1 MNLSPPRI
9 ICLSVHAALWIAL
22 CALLAWQTRELIGE
36 AQAEYAIRNA
46 TTLEELSVP
55 CREGS
60 FASELAKKR
69 GDYWHFIANPAQPE
83 RALAEYQRA
92 AATDPNDSS
101 HWLDLAEA
109 YRAMGKL
116 TQAGEAFAAAD
127 ALDPNNHQVQS
138 AYGNYLLYQG
148 AADQAMVHH
157 AHAIHLDRSLAR
169 NIYPLYWSLGVS
181 PLQVADGLL
190 DNSPDL
196 THQYWRDALT
206 ATTPED
212 AERLWQRFLKTPGL
226 LDEGCHQAYFDFLV
240 GHLDQAGARRIWGQ
254 ITQTYYGESW
264 DEKKE
269 AFWNGD
275 LRRPLKFPG
284 GLEWRI
290 SDTLPKGS
298 EATIGSAGGNATSQ
312 SLRLVFAGTAN
323 VAFSHIQHGLL
334 LEPGR
339 SYRLS
344 FHVQAKGITTH
355 NGPYLRLSVPGSQP
369 VNQSAPVVTGTG
381 AWDQTLEFK
390 APGGACL
397 GEIRICRDFSN
408 KFDNKIRGEASFG
421 QFRLQTMN

>member
-1 MNLSPPRI
+1 MYLSPPRI
-9 ICLSVHAALWIAL
+9 LLLLVKASIWIAL

-46 TTLEELSVP
+46 TTLEELATP

-69 GDYWHFIANPAQPE
+69 GDFWRFSANPVQPE
-83 RALAEYQRA
+83 RALAEYQQA
-92 AATDPNDSS
+92 AAIDPNDSS

-109 YRAMGKL
+109 CRATGKL

-127 ALDPNNHQVQS
+127 ALDPNNHQVQF

-157 AHAIHLDRSLAR
+157 ARAIHLDRSLAR

-181 PLQVADGLL
+181 PLQVADALM

-196 THQYWRDALT
+196 THQYWHDALT
-206 ATTPED
+206 ATSPED

-226 LDEGCHQAYFDFLV
+226 LDEGCHQAYFEFLV
-240 GHLDQAGARRIWGQ
+240 SHQDQAGARRLWGQ

-269 AFWNGD
+269 LFWNGD

-290 SDTLPKGS
+290 PDTFPHGS
-298 EATIGSAGGNATSQ
+298 GAAIRAVDAGATSQ
-312 SLRLVFAGTAN
+312 TLRLSFSGTHN
-323 VAFSHIQHGLL
+323 VTFSHIQHALL

-355 NGPYLRLSVPGSQP
+355 NGPYLRLSVPGAKP

-390 APGGACL
+390 APDGACR

-421 QFRLQTMN
+421 QFSLQALD